1 MTLSFIQKTVAG
13 AEKEGLLEAVERYGG
28 NRMKP
33 EPKPEA
39 EPEVNIPK
47 TFTAVDLM
55 NREFPEPKWI
65 VEGLL
70 PEGLTLFAGPPKI
83 GKSWLALSLCVATAS
98 AGHALG
104 KIPVER
110 GEALYVALE
119 DTPRRLR
126 SRLGM
131 MLNGEAAPEG
141 LHLATQWERLD
152 QGGADQLENWLL
164 GMPKC
169 RLIIIDTLQ
178 RLRPP
183 QQGNRGLYEQDYATL
198 AYLKSLADTC
208 GVAIVVVH
216 HLRKG
221 SSDDP
226 LEEVSGTTGLTG
238 AADTIWTLKRDR
250 GRADAVLFSTGR
262 DIDESET
269 ALQFD
274 KGLGLW
280 TLLGDAEEYRMTHE
294 RGKIIEILKQSGE
307 PMTPKGIAE
316 ILGKTRESVQFLI
329 SKLVEE
335 GSVEKV
341 GYGQYTYV
349 CTPYSTHS
357 TYSTCSTY
365 SAHSSQEPIRVSESK
380 CPILTLVEPESQL
393 EQGSSAR
400 VSRVSAVSKEAAA
413 REVFE
418 L

>member
-1 MTLSFIQKTVAG
+1 
-13 AEKEGLLEAVERYGG
+13 
-28 NRMKP
+28 MKP
-33 EPKPEA
+33 EPKTGA

-55 NREFPEPKWI
+55 NREFPEPRWI

-83 GKSWLALSLCVATAS
+83 GKSWLALSLCVGTAS
-98 AGHALG
+98 GGHALG
-104 KIPVER
+104 KIPIER
-110 GEALYVALE
+110 GEALYLALE
-119 DTPRRLR
+119 DTARRLQ
-126 SRLGM
+126 SRLKM
-131 MLNGEAAPEG
+131 MLNGEPAPEG
-141 LHLATQWERLD
+141 LHLATKWDRLD
-152 QGGADQLENWLL
+152 EGGLEQLESWLL
-164 GMPKC
+164 GWPKC

-183 QQGNRGLYEQDYATL
+183 QQGNRGLYEQDYNTL
-198 AYLKSLADTC
+198 VYLKTLADTC

-221 SSDDP
+221 SSNDP

-262 DIDESET
+262 DIDEAET
-269 ALQFD
+269 ALRFD
-274 KGLGLW
+274 KSLGLW

-307 PMTPKGIAE
+307 PMTPKAIAE
-316 ILGKTRESVQFLI
+316 ILAKTRESVQFLI

-341 GYGQYTYV
+341 GYGRYAYV
-349 CTPYSTHS
+349 HTTHSTRS
-357 TYSTCSTY
+357 TYSTYSTY
-365 SAHSSQEPIRVSESK
+365 SAQSEERVSESK
-380 CPILTLVEPESQL
+380 CPTLTLLGLESQV
-393 EQGSSAR
+393 E
-400 VSRVSAVSKEAAA
+400 
-413 REVFE
+413 
-418 L
+418 

>member
-1 MTLSFIQKTVAG
+1 MTLSFVRETVAG
-13 AEKEGLLEAVERYGG
+13 AEKENLLGAVEKCGG

-33 EPKPEA
+33 EPKTQA

-55 NREFPEPKWI
+55 NHEFPAPRWI

-70 PEGLTLFAGPPKI
+70 PEGLTLFAGPPKM

-110 GEALYVALE
+110 GQTLYLALE
-119 DTPRRLR
+119 DTARRLQ
-126 SRLGM
+126 SRLKM
-131 MLNGEAAPEG
+131 MLNGEPAPEG
-141 LHLATQWERLD
+141 LHLATKWDRLD
-152 QGGADQLENWLL
+152 EGGLEMLENWLL
-164 GMPKC
+164 GWPKC

-183 QQGNRGLYEQDYATL
+183 QQGNRGLYEQDYNTLVYLKTL
-198 AYLKSLADTC
+198 ADQC

-269 ALQFD
+269 ALRFD
-274 KGLGLW
+274 KTLGLW
-280 TLLGDAEEYRMTHE
+280 NILGEAAEYRMSQERHE
-294 RGKIIEILKQSGE
+294 IIEVLRRVAE
-307 PMTPKGIAE
+307 PMKPKEIAE
-316 ILGKTRESVQFLI
+316 AVGKPSGSVRFLLT
-329 SKLVEE
+329 KLMEE
-335 GSVEKV
+335 GTIKKT
-341 GYGQYTYV
+341 GYGLYTYV
-349 CTPYSTHS
+349 CTTN
-357 TYSTCSTY
+357 TTTTTNDTN
-365 SAHSSQEPIRVSESK
+365 SANSANSLEVLASVSGGNRPSLTLLENKDQVKGGSSES
-380 CPILTLVEPESQL
+380 
-393 EQGSSAR
+393 
-400 VSRVSAVSKEAAA
+400 VSGVSK
-413 REVFE
+413 RESFE
-418 L
+418 I

>member
-1 MTLSFIQKTVAG
+1 MTLGFIRETVAG
-13 AEKEGLLEAVERYGG
+13 TEKEGLLEAVERYGG

-33 EPKPEA
+33 EPKTGA

-55 NREFPEPKWI
+55 NREFPEPRWI

-83 GKSWLALSLCVATAS
+83 GKSWLALSLCVGTAS
-98 AGHALG
+98 GGHALG
-104 KIPVER
+104 KIPIER
-110 GEALYVALE
+110 GEALYLALE
-119 DTPRRLR
+119 DTARRLQ
-126 SRLGM
+126 SRLKM
-131 MLNGEAAPEG
+131 MLNGEPAPEG
-141 LHLATQWERLD
+141 LHLATKWDRLD
-152 QGGADQLENWLL
+152 EGGLEQLESWLL
-164 GMPKC
+164 GWPKC

-183 QQGNRGLYEQDYATL
+183 QQGNRGLYEQDYNTL
-198 AYLKSLADTC
+198 VYLKTLADTC

-221 SSDDP
+221 SSNDP

-262 DIDESET
+262 DIDEAET
-269 ALQFD
+269 ALRFD
-274 KGLGLW
+274 KSLGLW

-307 PMTPKGIAE
+307 PMTPKAIAE
-316 ILGKTRESVQFLI
+316 ILAKTRESVQFLI

-341 GYGQYTYV
+341 GYGRYAYV
-349 CTPYSTHS
+349 HTTHSTRS
-357 TYSTCSTY
+357 TYSTYSTY
-365 SAHSSQEPIRVSESK
+365 SAQSEERVSESK
-380 CPILTLVEPESQL
+380 CPTLTLLGLESQV
-393 EQGSSAR
+393 E
-400 VSRVSAVSKEAAA
+400 
-413 REVFE
+413 
-418 L
+418 

>member
-1 MTLSFIQKTVAG
+1 M
-13 AEKEGLLEAVERYGG
+13 
-28 NRMKP
+28 
-33 EPKPEA
+33 A
-39 EPEVNIPK
+39 EPEGKGEVEHTAPK
-47 TFTAVDLM
+47 IFTAVDLM
-55 NREFPEPKWI
+55 NHTFPEPRW
-65 VEGLL
+65 VVPGFL

-83 GKSWLALSLCVATAS
+83 GKSWLALSLCVGTAS
-98 AGHALG
+98 GGHALG
-104 KIPVER
+104 KIPVEQ

-178 RLRPP
+178 GLRPP
-183 QQGNRGLYEQDYATL
+183 QGGRGLYEQDYATL
-198 AYLKSLADTC
+198 ACLKSLADQC
-208 GVAIVVVH
+208 RVAIMVVH

-280 TLLGDAEEYRMTHE
+280 TLLGDAEEYRITHE

-357 TYSTCSTY
+357 TCSTY

>member
-33 EPKPEA
+33 EPKPET
-39 EPEVNIPK
+39 EPEIEIPA

-55 NREFPEPKWI
+55 KREFPEPKWI

-119 DTPRRLR
+119 DTPRRLQ

-131 MLNGEAAPEG
+131 MLNGEPAPEG
-141 LHLATQWERLD
+141 LHLATQWQRLGE
-152 QGGADQLENWLL
+152 GGLEQLENWLL
-164 GMPKC
+164 GWPKC

-183 QQGNRGLYEQDYATL
+183 QQGNRGLYEQDYNTL
-198 AYLKSLADTC
+198 VYLKSLADQC
-208 GVAIVVVH
+208 GVAIAVVH

-238 AADTIWTLKRDR
+238 AADTIWTLRRDR
-250 GRADAVLFSTGR
+250 GCMDATLFTTGR
-262 DIDESET
+262 DIDEAET
-269 ALQFD
+269 ALRFD
-274 KGLGLW
+274 KSLGLW
-280 TLLGDAEEYRMTHE
+280 TLLGNAEEYRTTHE
-294 RGKIIEILKQSGE
+294 RHQVIEVLRQVGE
-307 PMTPKGIAE
+307 PMRPKEIAE
-316 ILGKTRESVQFLI
+316 ALGKTSGSVRILLTRLI
-329 SKLVEE
+329 DE
-335 GSVEKV
+335 GSIKKT
-341 GYGQYTYV
+341 GYGRYAIT
-349 CTPYSTHS
+349 TNGSNGS
-357 TYSTCSTY
+357 NGSN
-365 SAHSSQEPIRVSESK
+365 SSNSSN
-380 CPILTLVEPESQL
+380 TLEELQSVTGSNKPSVTLFQDEDQL
-393 EQGSSAR
+393 
-400 VSRVSAVSKEAAA
+400 
-413 REVFE
+413 
-418 L
+418 

>member
-1 MTLSFIQKTVAG
+1 VVSMTLGFIRETVAG
-13 AEKEGLLEAVERYGG
+13 TEKENLLEAVERYGG

-33 EPKPEA
+33 EPKTGA

-55 NREFPEPKWI
+55 NREFPEPRWI

-83 GKSWLALSLCVATAS
+83 GKSWLALSLCVGTAS
-98 AGHALG
+98 GGHALG
-104 KIPVER
+104 KIPIER
-110 GEALYVALE
+110 GEALYLALE
-119 DTPRRLR
+119 DTARRLQ
-126 SRLGM
+126 SRLKM
-131 MLNGEAAPEG
+131 MLNGEPAPEG
-141 LHLATQWERLD
+141 LHLATKWDRLD
-152 QGGADQLENWLL
+152 EGGLEQLESWLL
-164 GMPKC
+164 GWPKC

-183 QQGNRGLYEQDYATL
+183 QQGNRGLYEQDYNTL
-198 AYLKSLADTC
+198 VYLKTLADTC

-221 SSDDP
+221 SSNDP

-262 DIDESET
+262 DIDEAET
-269 ALQFD
+269 ALRFD
-274 KGLGLW
+274 KSLGLW

-307 PMTPKGIAE
+307 PMTPKAIAE
-316 ILGKTRESVQFLI
+316 ILAKTRESVQFLI

-341 GYGQYTYV
+341 GYGRYAYV
-349 CTPYSTHS
+349 HTTHSTRS
-357 TYSTCSTY
+357 TYSTYSTY
-365 SAHSSQEPIRVSESK
+365 SAQSEERVSESK
-380 CPILTLVEPESQL
+380 CPTLTLLGLESQV
-393 EQGSSAR
+393 E
-400 VSRVSAVSKEAAA
+400 
-413 REVFE
+413 
-418 L
+418 

>member
-1 MTLSFIQKTVAG
+1 MTLGFIRETVAG
-13 AEKEGLLEAVERYGG
+13 TEKENLLEAVERYGG

-33 EPKPEA
+33 EPKTGA

-55 NREFPEPKWI
+55 NREFPEPRWI

-83 GKSWLALSLCVATAS
+83 GKSWLALSLCVGTAS
-98 AGHALG
+98 GGHALG
-104 KIPVER
+104 KIPIER
-110 GEALYVALE
+110 GEALYLALE
-119 DTPRRLR
+119 DTARRLQ
-126 SRLGM
+126 SRLKM
-131 MLNGEAAPEG
+131 MLNGEPAPEG
-141 LHLATQWERLD
+141 LHLATKWDRLD
-152 QGGADQLENWLL
+152 EGGLEQLESWLL
-164 GMPKC
+164 GWPKC

-183 QQGNRGLYEQDYATL
+183 QQGNRGLYEQDYNTL
-198 AYLKSLADTC
+198 VYLKTLADTC

-221 SSDDP
+221 SSNDP

-262 DIDESET
+262 DIDEAET
-269 ALQFD
+269 ALRFD
-274 KGLGLW
+274 KSLGLW

-307 PMTPKGIAE
+307 PMTPKAIAE
-316 ILGKTRESVQFLI
+316 ILAKTRESVQFLI

-341 GYGQYTYV
+341 GYGRYAYV
-349 CTPYSTHS
+349 HTTHSTRS
-357 TYSTCSTY
+357 TYSTYSTY
-365 SAHSSQEPIRVSESK
+365 SAQSEERVSESK
-380 CPILTLVEPESQL
+380 CPTLTLLGLESQV
-393 EQGSSAR
+393 E
-400 VSRVSAVSKEAAA
+400 
-413 REVFE
+413 
-418 L
+418 

>member
-33 EPKPEA
+33 EPKTEA

-83 GKSWLALSLCVATAS
+83 GKSWLALSLCVSTAS
-98 AGHALG
+98 GGHALG

-110 GEALYVALE
+110 GEALYLALE
-119 DTPRRLR
+119 DTPRRLQ
-126 SRLGM
+126 SRLKM
-131 MLNGEAAPEG
+131 MLNTEPAPEG

-152 QGGADQLENWLL
+152 QGGLEQLENWLL

-169 RLIIIDTLQ
+169 RLIIVDTLQ

-183 QQGNRGLYEQDYATL
+183 QQVGRSLYAEDYESL
-198 AYLKSLADTC
+198 VYLKSLADQC
-208 GVAIVVVH
+208 RVAIMVVH

-238 AADTIWTLKRDR
+238 AADTVWTLKRDR

-269 ALQFD
+269 ALKFD
-274 KGLGLW
+274 KSLGLW
-280 TLLGDAEEYRMTHE
+280 VLLGDAEEYRMTEERHE
-294 RGKIIEILKQSGE
+294 VVRLLRQAGE
-307 PMTPKGIAE
+307 PMRSGEIAE
-316 ILGKTRESVQFLI
+316 ALGKSSGATRVLLSRAVDDGEIKRMGRGL
-329 SKLVEE
+329 
-335 GSVEKV
+335 
-341 GYGQYTYV
+341 YTLH
-349 CTPYSTHS
+349 T
-357 TYSTCSTY
+357 
-365 SAHSSQEPIRVSESK
+365 E
-380 CPILTLVEPESQL
+380 
-393 EQGSSAR
+393 
-400 VSRVSAVSKEAAA
+400 
-413 REVFE
+413 
-418 L
+418 